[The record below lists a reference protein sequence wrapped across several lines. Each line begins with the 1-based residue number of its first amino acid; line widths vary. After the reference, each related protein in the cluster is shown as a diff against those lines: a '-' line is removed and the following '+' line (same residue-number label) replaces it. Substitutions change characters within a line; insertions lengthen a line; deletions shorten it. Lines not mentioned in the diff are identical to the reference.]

1 MNAQGEDVVAGVR
14 TPAPVAALHEVMPA
28 AFNELVRIREVLENH
43 FHDMQ
48 DFEFTIQDRTVYMLQ
63 TRNGKRTGV
72 AAFRIACEMVEQGLI
87 DWKTAVRRI
96 PADQVDQL
104 LTPIFDREAIKSAK
118 VLTRGLPAGPGAA
131 TGRIYLNAER
141 CVEAADR
148 GEKVLLVRLET
159 SPEDLRG
166 MIAAEGILTARGGV
180 SSHAAL
186 VARQMG
192 KVCVCGADEII
203 VDYNNRTVSVGDVT
217 VSEGDYLSID
227 GTSGLVYAG
236 KVETSPSEIIQVL
249 ISKTMKPEDSRTYQ
263 NFAKLMQWCD
273 DCTKMKVRTNADSP
287 KQTETAIAFGATGIG
302 LCRTEH
308 MFFEGDRID
317 FVREMILSTKKS
329 DRVAAVSKL
338 LPYQKGDFKG
348 IFKALKG
355 LPGTIR
361 LLDPPLH
368 EFLPQTK
375 EQQLDLAQK
384 IGMPVEVIM
393 RRVSEL
399 HEFNP
404 MLGHRGCR
412 LGIAYPE
419 ITEMQAR
426 AIFEAAVEVSQEE
439 GFAVV
444 PEIMVPLVAFE
455 KELDIQK
462 AIIDKVA
469 QQVFEE
475 KGAKVDYLVGTMI
488 EIPRAAVTADEIAE
502 TAQFFSFGTNDLT
515 QTGLGMSRDDSG
527 SFLPQYQEL
536 EIIEKNVFASIDQ
549 NGVGK
554 LMKIAVELGRSTR
567 PDIKLGICGEHGG
580 DPASV
585 KFCNTLGL
593 TYVSCSPYRVPT
605 ARLAAAQAALE
616 QE

>member
-1 MNAQGEDVVAGVR
+1 
-14 TPAPVAALHEVMPA
+14 
-28 AFNELVRIREVLENH
+28 
-43 FHDMQ
+43 
-48 DFEFTIQDRTVYMLQ
+48 
-63 TRNGKRTGV
+63 
-72 AAFRIACEMVEQGLI
+72 
-87 DWKTAVRRI
+87 
-96 PADQVDQL
+96 
-104 LTPIFDREAIKSAK
+104 
-118 VLTRGLPAGPGAA
+118 
-131 TGRIYLNAER
+131 
-141 CVEAADR
+141 
-148 GEKVLLVRLET
+148 
-159 SPEDLRG
+159 
-166 MIAAEGILTARGGV
+166 
-180 SSHAAL
+180 
-186 VARQMG
+186 
-192 KVCVCGADEII
+192 
-203 VDYNNRTVSVGDVT
+203 
-217 VSEGDYLSID
+217 
-227 GTSGLVYAG
+227 
-236 KVETSPSEIIQVL
+236 
-249 ISKTMKPEDSRTYQ
+249 
-263 NFAKLMQWCD
+263 
-273 DCTKMKVRTNADSP
+273 
-287 KQTETAIAFGATGIG
+287 
-302 LCRTEH
+302 
-308 MFFEGDRID
+308 
-317 FVREMILSTKKS
+317 
-329 DRVAAVSKL
+329 
-338 LPYQKGDFKG
+338 
-348 IFKALKG
+348 
-355 LPGTIR
+355 
-361 LLDPPLH
+361 
-368 EFLPQTK
+368 
-375 EQQLDLAQK
+375 
-384 IGMPVEVIM
+384 
-393 RRVSEL
+393 
-399 HEFNP
+399 

-444 PEIMVPLVAFE
+444 PEIMVPLVAFK

-475 KGAKVDYLVGTMI
+475 KGVKVDYLVGTMI
-488 EIPRAAVTADEIAE
+488 E

-536 EIIEKNVFASIDQ
+536 EIIKKNVFASIDQ